1 MISLRKMCRQRFC
14 YSLLFYL
21 IGATLCWSQA
31 NSDLP
36 TTTNDSTFFE
46 ERKEVIVFKGAN
58 DSTLIDQKEFR
69 DSEVQ
74 KLKADPEL
82 NYSEAPTVAE
92 SLWDRFL
99 SLLNYL
105 FRSLFEKAT
114 LTNLGR
120 TLMYA
125 VGLIAL
131 IIIIMALLKV
141 NAFRVFYRNTD
152 QGKFQYH
159 VFHEN
164 IHEMNFDE
172 LIKDAVAKQDF
183 RMATRL
189 IFLYALK
196 LLSEKHL
203 ILWHP
208 GKTNH
213 DYVEEV
219 KENELKNGFSE
230 LSYYF
235 DRAWYG
241 NFHLSQDH
249 YQKVYRLFENW
260 KEKIV

>member
-1 MISLRKMCRQRFC
+1 MCIYKLC
-14 YSLLFYL
+14 HTLLFWL
-21 IGATLCWSQA
+21 MGATLCFAQA
-31 NSDLP
+31 STDSP
-36 TTTNDSTFFE
+36 TGTYDSTFFE
-46 ERKEVIVFKGAN
+46 EPKKTSVFKGAN
-58 DSTLIDQKEFR
+58 DSTVVDQKEFR
-69 DSEVQ
+69 DSDVQ
-74 KLKADPEL
+74 KLKADPKL

-99 SLLNYL
+99 SWLNYL
-105 FRSLFEKAT
+105 FRSLFETAT

-152 QGKFQYH
+152 QGKFQYR

-172 LIKDAVAKQDF
+172 LIKEAVAKQDF
-183 RMATRL
+183 RVATRL

-203 ILWHP
+203 IVWHP

-213 DYVEEV
+213 DYVEEI
-219 KENELKNGFSE
+219 KANELRNGFSE
-230 LSYYF
+230 LSFYF

-241 NFHLSQDH
+241 NFHLNQDH

-260 KEKIV
+260 KEKIVRNE